1 MSRFFPPEMKKHLP
15 SRRMFLTVTAAAG
28 GGLIVAYYAGGF
40 GTARTKK
47 PGELNAY
54 IAIAPDN
61 TITIA
66 AKNPEIGQGVKTM
79 LPMLIAEELDADWAH
94 VKTEQAALDQEVY
107 GPQFAGG
114 SMSTPL
120 NWDPLRRVGAAT
132 RQMLV
137 TVAAATWNAPESEC
151 TTAMSMVRH
160 DATGRTL
167 TYGALAAA
175 AAKMRAPD
183 LKTVKL
189 KDPKTYTI
197 IGRTMPG
204 VDAQALA
211 SGAPLFGIDVDVP
224 GMLYAVFQ
232 KCPVFGGSV
241 KSANLDE
248 VKKLPGVR
256 DAFVVG
262 AGAKVAFE
270 AEGQTQFTGLM
281 NGVAI
286 VADSTWHAEK
296 ARAALK
302 VNWDEGPARTQSTEG
317 FARMAAELAKK
328 APTITVNT
336 DGDVAEALK
345 GAAKV
350 IEGSYEYPFLAHA
363 TLEPQNCTAHV
374 QGSKCEI
381 WAPTQAPGEGRT
393 LVAKTLGLKEKNV
406 EIHMM
411 RAGGGFGRRLVG
423 DFMIEAAW
431 ISKVV
436 GAPVKLTWSREDDIQ
451 HDYYRPAGWHFLKGG
466 IDKDGKIVAW
476 QQHFVS
482 FGNNGKI
489 DDMASLPEEMY
500 PVGRVPNLTYAASLM
515 PFGIP
520 TGPLR
525 APAVNALVWVEQS
538 FIDELAH
545 AAGKDPMQYQIDL
558 LGKAEVLPD
567 DERGFDTGRARAVLE
582 KVREVSGW
590 GKRKLPARTGLGVA
604 FSYCHLGYAAEV
616 VEAAVARDGQI
627 KIAKVWAAV
636 DVGSHIINP
645 GAAENQCQ
653 GGVLDGLSHALK
665 QKITIE
671 NGRVVENNFD
681 GFSPLTMAETPP
693 VEIHFV
699 TTNHPPTG
707 LGEPPLPP
715 AIPALTNA
723 VFAATGKR
731 VRKLPIDTGTLKA

>member
-1 MSRFFPPEMKKHLP
+1 MSDFFPPELKRRLP
-15 SRRMFLTVTAAAG
+15 SRRTFLTVTAAAG
-28 GGLIVAYYAGGF
+28 GVLVIGYYVGF
-40 GTARTKK
+40 GRARHAK

-94 VKTEQAALDQEVY
+94 VKTEQAPLDQDVF

-120 NWDPLRRVGAAT
+120 NWDPLRRVGAAA

-137 TVAAATWNAPESEC
+137 TVAAATWNVPEREC
-151 TTAMSMVRH
+151 TTAMSKVRH

-167 TYGALAAA
+167 RYGELATA
-175 AAKMRAPD
+175 AAKLHAPD
-183 LKTVKL
+183 LKSVKL
-189 KDPKTYTI
+189 KDPRTYTI
-197 IGRTMPG
+197 IGKTKTG
-204 VDAQALA
+204 VDAPAIVK
-211 SGAPLFGIDVDVP
+211 GEPIFGIDVDVP
-224 GMLYAVFQ
+224 GMLHAVFQ
-232 KCPVFGGSV
+232 KCPVFGGKV
-241 KSANLDE
+241 KTANLDE
-248 VKKLPGVR
+248 LKNMPGVK

-262 AGAKVAFE
+262 AGAQHAFM

-296 ARAALK
+296 ARQALK
-302 VNWDEGPARTQSTEG
+302 VTWDEGSTRTQSTAG
-317 FARMAAELAKK
+317 FAANAAALSDKPPEV
-328 APTITVNT
+328 TVRK
-336 DGDVAEALK
+336 DGNAANALK

-350 IEGSYEYPFLAHA
+350 VEAAYEYPFLAHA
-363 TLEPQNCTAHV
+363 TLEPQNCTANV
-374 QGSKCEI
+374 TGSHCEI
-381 WAPTQAPGEGRT
+381 WAPTQAPGAGRT
-393 LVAKTLGLKEKNV
+393 LVAKTLGLDEKNV
-406 EIHMM
+406 EVHMI
-411 RAGGGFGRRLVG
+411 RCGGGFGRRLVG

-436 GAPVKLTWSREDDIQ
+436 GAPVKLTWSREDDLQ
-451 HDYYRPAGWHFLKGG
+451 HDYYRPAGWHYFKGG
-466 IDKDGKIVAW
+466 LDKTGKVVAW
-476 QQHFVS
+476 QQHFVT
-482 FGNNGKI
+482 FGANGKF
-489 DDMASLPEEMY
+489 DEMSGMPKEMY
-500 PVGRVPNLTYAASLM
+500 PAGRVANLQYAASLM

-525 APAVNALVWVEQS
+525 APVVNALVWVEQS
-538 FIDELAH
+538 FIDELAQE
-545 AAGKDPMQYQIDL
+545 AGKDPLQFQIDL

-567 DERGFDTGRARAVLE
+567 GNRGFDTGRARGVLE

-590 GKRKLPARTGLGVA
+590 GARKLPHRTGLGVA

-616 VEAAVARDGQI
+616 VEAAVAADGQI
-627 KIAKVWAAV
+627 KINKVWAAV
-636 DVGSHIINP
+636 DVGSQIINP

-653 GGVLDGLSHALK
+653 GGVIDGLAHVLN

-681 GFSPLTMAETPP
+681 GFAPLSMMQAPP

-699 TTNHPPTG
+699 TTDHDPTG
-707 LGEPPLPP
+707 LGEPMMPP
-715 AIPALTNA
+715 VIPALTNA
-723 VFAATGKR
+723 IFAATGKR
-731 VRKLPIDTGTLKA
+731 VRKLPVDTELLKA